1 MKYYLA
7 LLTSFWVLSV
17 ALFAQNP
24 PLNNSDSNKIS
35 LTTTAD
41 SAQYILGAY
50 LGQYITANG
59 MTITNSDL
67 FIKGMND
74 VLSNSPLL
82 VNAETIPVKMNDYL
96 NRMNKERNQLL
107 EKQLFDKIK
116 SQPGVGMLPDGV
128 CYSVSKPG
136 KGKRPEQADSIQIH
150 VKGYL
155 PTGKVFEDTYT
166 RNIPLKTTA
175 GTLIPGL
182 KEVLPIMYEG
192 SVWRVF
198 VPSALAYAEKGIQG
212 IIPPYSAIVFD
223 VELIKVY

>member
-1 MKYYLA
+1 MNYYLV
-7 LLTSFWVLSV
+7 LLTSFWLLCVN
-17 ALFAQNP
+17 LFAQSTQQNGKGP
-24 PLNNSDSNKIS
+24 NQAR

-41 SAQYILGAY
+41 SSQYILGAY
-50 LGQYITANG
+50 LGQYITSNG

-74 VLSNSPLL
+74 VLSNTPLL

-96 NRMNKERNQLL
+96 TRMNRERNQLM

-136 KGKRPEQADSIQIH
+136 KGKRPEQGDSIQIH

-155 PTGKVFEDTYT
+155 PTGKVFEDTYS
-166 RNIPLKTTA
+166 RNVPLKTTP

-198 VPSALAYAEKGIQG
+198 VPSSLAYADKGIQG

-223 VELIKVY
+223 LELIKVF